1 MRLVDFGGGDDEYFK
16 PRLPR
21 LPRPGIQECGLSLKR
36 EGKGS

>member
-21 LPRPGIQECGLSLKR
+21 LPRPGIEERSVD
-36 EGKGS
+36 